1 MTWGLEESAND
12 NSKKGFF
19 QALFRAEKARRG
31 ETRRWSSR
39 WCSIDDDGRAELPAS
54 AAPLFS
60 PPAGV
65 VGNRIRPT
73 GQVEGWL
80 TEVPQRVCLWCT

>member
-1 MTWGLEESAND
+1 MTTA
-12 NSKKGFF
+12 K
-19 QALFRAEKARRG
+19 RASFKLCSEQKEQGGGKRAV
-31 ETRRWSSR
+31 WSSR

-60 PPAGV
+60 PPVGV

-73 GQVEGWL
+73 GQVEGRL